1 MNCTGFVFLKEENVN
16 NAWSAMSISCQTAVI
31 STHTRVILSYS
42 CGPFDS
48 RIHHGNRGTLFCELC
63 VRSGYT
69 EASVVVLGLWL
80 GAGLDGQEFSGLPGV
95 RRVDFRFP
103 FRTVSSSL
111 GLNVRGTKPSA
122 SATSTTHNGPGEK
135 QKQNDN

>member
-1 MNCTGFVFLKEENVN
+1 MVTEGHCFV
-16 NAWSAMSISCQTAVI
+16 SAYI
-31 STHTRVILSYS
+31 
-42 CGPFDS
+42 
-48 RIHHGNRGTLFCELC
+48 ELC

-80 GAGLDGQEFSGLPGV
+80 GAGLDGQEFSGV
-95 RRVDFRFP
+95 RRADFRFP

>member
-1 MNCTGFVFLKEENVN
+1 MITEGHCFV
-16 NAWSAMSISCQTAVI
+16 SPYI
-31 STHTRVILSYS
+31 
-42 CGPFDS
+42 
-48 RIHHGNRGTLFCELC
+48 ELC

-69 EASVVVLGLWL
+69 EASVVGLGLWL